1 MEIILT
7 KDVGKI
13 GKIGQIV
20 KVKDGFARNFL
31 IPNGLA
37 VPLTPGN
44 LKKLERE
51 KQNKLLQLEKVK
63 KEHEEIKEKLENL
76 SLTMPVLTKEEDK
89 MYGSVTEQEI
99 AHALTEEG
107 FEVDKNSIV
116 LDEQIKSLGIYEIPI
131 KLDPEIIAKVKVW
144 IVKK

>member
-99 AHALTEEG
+99 AHALKIG
-107 FEVDKNSIV
+107 RAHV
-116 LDEQIKSLGIYEIPI
+116 
-131 KLDPEIIAKVKVW
+131 
-144 IVKK
+144 